1 MGKVRAALAGLL
13 LIPLLAAAAEVV
25 ESSVVLDAD
34 VYAIDVL
41 VRIDA
46 PLDVVFRAITD
57 YDRLTEINP
66 SIVESH
72 ILERQ
77 GKGRYRVYTRIK
89 LCVLFFCKEFRQVQD
104 IVEQGNVLVKATIL
118 PESSDFESGSASW
131 DLVVADGVTYMEF
144 SAKVDPSFWVPPL
157 IGTWLFEREMT
168 RQVMATASYIE
179 KQASG
184 QNP

>member
-1 MGKVRAALAGLL
+1 MGKVRAALAALL
-13 LIPLLAAAAEVV
+13 LIPLLAAAAGIV

-41 VRIDA
+41 ARIEA
-46 PLDVVFRAITD
+46 PLEVVHRAITD
-57 YDRLTEINP
+57 YDHLTEINP
-66 SIVESH
+66 SIVESY
-72 ILERQ
+72 IVARQ
-77 GKGRYRVYTRIK
+77 GPGRHRVYTRIK

-104 IVEQGNVLVKATIL
+104 IVEQGNTLVKATIL

-131 DLVVADGVTYMEF
+131 DLVVADNVTYMEF
-144 SAKVDPSFWVPPL
+144 SAQVDPSFWVPPL

-168 RQVMATASYIE
+168 RQVLETSSYIE
-179 KQASG
+179 QQAAA